1 MRSPFRAALFTTT
14 SQFFSVAIVVLGL
27 ALSPVIAAKKPAANV
42 DLPKVVFET
51 DLGKMVIELYPEKA
65 PKTVANF
72 LAYVDAGF
80 YNGTIFHRVV
90 NNFVVQ
96 GGGYTYDFQR
106 KETRDPVVNESN
118 NGLLNE
124 QATLSMARTSDPDSA
139 TSQFFINL
147 KHNTNLDP
155 EDDAPGYAVF
165 GKVIE
170 GFEVAKKI
178 EKEPRGLFR
187 NHPEAPNYA
196 VRILRAQRLAP
207 VSDAST
213 TAAN

>member
-1 MRSPFRAALFTTT
+1 MRSPFRAALFGT
-14 SQFFSVAIVVLGL
+14 SSQLLSVAIFVISL
-27 ALSPVIAAKKPAANV
+27 ALSPVIAAKKPETNV
-42 DLPKVVFET
+42 ERPKVVFET

-106 KETRDPVVNESN
+106 KETREPVANESD

-124 QATLSMARTSDPDSA
+124 LATLSMARTSDPDSA

-155 EDDAPGYAVF
+155 EDDGPGYAVF
-165 GKVIE
+165 GKVVE

-196 VRILRAQRLAP
+196 VRILRAQRLVAAN
-207 VSDAST
+207 DASAVPT
-213 TAAN
+213 N